1 MRAGAADVRYRVD
14 EPAKRRTAAP
24 ALEKVP
30 EPIVGAKPI
39 GQSLAILVLWSMAH
53 TSPSTA
59 PCLPFIADLG
69 VGAMLGLNSHV
80 FWPKTRTVQL
90 PTHEDVLVLGA
101 RRIPLSAL
109 SRVDQYGSKR
119 EGPAVLI
126 VWWRGEQGRESTNA
140 GFFAADELRV
150 FAATLRERAGIDEG
164 STGGVSAPKR
174 DVVATFVGTVIL
186 AELVL
191 LAMSSGALW
200 SPAGPLLVGL
210 AAAVVTFV
218 LRGAWGE
225 ELS

>member
-14 EPAKRRTAAP
+14 EPAKRRTPAP

-39 GQSLAILVLWSMAH
+39 GQSIAFLVLWSMAH

-59 PCLPFIADLG
+59 PCLPFLADVG

-90 PTHEDVLVLGA
+90 HANEDVLVLGA
-101 RRIPLSAL
+101 RRISLSAL
-109 SRVDQYGSKR
+109 VRVDQYGSKR

-126 VWWRGEQGRESTNA
+126 VWWRGERGQETTNA
-140 GFFAADELRV
+140 GFFPADELRV
-150 FAATLRERAGIDEG
+150 FAARLRERAGIGEG
-164 STGGVSAPKR
+164 STGAVSALKR
-174 DVVATFVGTVIL
+174 DIAATFVGTAIL

-191 LAMSSGALW
+191 LAMSSGAVW
-200 SPAGPLLVGL
+200 SPGGPFLVGL

-218 LRGAWGE
+218 VRGAWGE